1 VTQVPVMM
9 FTDLYP
15 PTRRH
20 PRAPL
25 ARRSMLGH
33 RLARRPR
40 SSSSRVGR
48 ARYVTGKEPV
58 TPCRRTTS
66 TSSPGK
72 NTPRR
77 VPRRTST
84 PDAIHREAPVDL
96 ECDRPLLAEDP
107 SAWQM
112 PPTVSR
118 LGRAAVSS
126 PTKGLPK
133 NLPCNDF
140 GRAPGRTQDG
150 AHSALPCKTDRLQSG
165 RRQNDVKAAFAGNGL
180 IHPRRRIGRDGSES
194 SPFLGSCSHLYLSSN
209 YYLRCPC
216 RSYRFAE

>member
-1 VTQVPVMM
+1 MTQVPVMM

-118 LGRAAVSS
+118 LGRAAVSC

-133 NLPCNDF
+133 KSPFQRLRQGPGTNTR
-140 GRAPGRTQDG
+140 GRPIPICLA
-150 AHSALPCKTDRLQSG
+150 
-165 RRQNDVKAAFAGNGL
+165 GL
-180 IHPRRRIGRDGSES
+180 IDCEAGAGKMTLRRLLPATG
-194 SPFLGSCSHLYLSSN
+194 
-209 YYLRCPC
+209 
-216 RSYRFAE
+216 